1 MNNSKNNTATREETI
16 QALASEISHTKAQ
29 EWLRSSDLSIE
40 EMNTLVAKYRKHIG
54 VIFRAIP
61 TSASKGFTPREL
73 LDFKAEVALSCV
85 RVSEELASLN
95 FSLELNDE
103 ELVIVW
109 DRIKHSFKNEFYP
122 EGIDTNANLLIVR
135 IKGNKVDSR
144 LAQII
149 AKKKNVS
156 AMDEEKIRELVK
168 PHIEALPINEEMKKV
183 FCLG

>member
-1 MNNSKNNTATREETI
+1 MKNSRNNIATREETI
-16 QALASEISHTKAQ
+16 QKLANEISHVQAQ
-29 EWLRSSDLSIE
+29 EWLRNSDLSIE
-40 EMNTLVAKYRKHIG
+40 EMNALAAKYSEHIG

-85 RVSEELASLN
+85 RVISELMQPKY
-95 FSLELNDE
+95 SLELTDE

-109 DRIKHSFKNEFYP
+109 DRIKHSFMNEYYP
-122 EGIDTNANLLIVR
+122 EGKDTNANLLIVR
-135 IKGNKVDSR
+135 IKGNHIDSK

-149 AKKKNVS
+149 AKKRNVS

-168 PHIEALPINEEMKKV
+168 PHIEALPVNEEMKKV